1 MQKVG
6 LRPKYPMRFR
16 EDPQNAPIL
25 QSRGPRDS
33 LLSKGWTARGAIQR
47 VGATI
52 LAIGFLLGSIALFI
66 ASIVVR
72 AQTAEMI
79 VGILGQVFGI
89 MLAAL
94 AFSLACALM
103 FLAVRFLQGVARSFY
118 K

>member
-1 MQKVG
+1 MATK
-6 LRPKYPMRFR
+6 RPMRFTER
-16 EDPQNAPIL
+16 PRNVPIL

-33 LLSKGWTARGAIQR
+33 LLSKGWTARGAIQS

-52 LAIGFLLGSIALFI
+52 VAVGFLLGSVALFI
-66 ASIVVR
+66 GSIVVR

-79 VGILGQVFGI
+79 GGILGQIFGI
-89 MLAAL
+89 MLAML

-103 FLAVRFLQGVARSFY
+103 FLAARFLQGVARSFY